1 MSHGS
6 FKENV
11 ENYYVQYYEM
21 AKGLKPIAATTL
33 HYAIHYT

>member
-6 FKENV
+6 FKKNV

-21 AKGLKPIAATTL
+21 AKGLKPIVAVTL
-33 HYAIHYT
+33 CYAN